1 MPVPAADASIKSGYV
16 TESPTVHKETTKH
29 LLAAVSVKVR
39 WLCTAVHIKPSSAK
53 DLAFL

>member
-1 MPVPAADASIKSGYV
+1 MPAPAADASIKSGYV

-39 WLCTAVHIKPSSAK
+39 
-53 DLAFL
+53 